1 MNSLLLKEKQK
12 QAKKYFLILAIP
24 SVIICLQKTNENDEL
39 IDYRFLSKLMVNFIV
54 FPNQY
59 NLLCPLIIE
68 ETIFNDQNNL
78 RIPLFSKKHHS
89 TREFYGFNEV
99 ALYLF

>member
-1 MNSLLLKEKQK
+1 M
-12 QAKKYFLILAIP
+12 AIP
-24 SVIICLQKTNENDEL
+24 LIIICLQKTNENDEQK
-39 IDYRFLSKLMVNFIV
+39 DYRFLPKLMVNFIV
-54 FPNQY
+54 FPSQY
-59 NLLCPLIIE
+59 NPLCPSTIE

-89 TREFYGFNEV
+89 TREFYGFNEE